1 MNLDKKSNSSDKNP
15 QNKDVNLDEIIQ
27 LNQLTNNQI
36 KNLETKYLGTEL
48 KEVLNEEL
56 NQKMCLYISKE
67 LDSKISWCAII
78 VCWVEL
84 YKKAEESFY
93 KQLFYLQ
100 G

>member
-67 LDSKISWCAII
+67 LDSKI
-78 VCWVEL
+78 
-84 YKKAEESFY
+84 
-93 KQLFYLQ
+93 
-100 G
+100 